1 MHAAGSAEAPVAQR
15 TLVRFLSGMDSHVT
29 VQQRGRVER
38 PVAHVAYVRLMSV
51 VLSPVCQ
58 QTAKLG
64 KPPAADAAFER
75 FLTGMRPRVNSQPL
89 VGAEPLSAF
98 GAPVFFAVY
107 VPMQSQVAVIG
118 KLLTAL
124 TTGKQLASVMRF
136 HVDSQN
142 CFIHK
147 SFLTHRTHAWPRLI
161 NMLMLRYIAMFGF
174 NAISCI
180 IHTTRH
186 TMHHCK

>member
-29 VQQRGRVER
+29 VQRRGLVER

-51 VLSPVCQ
+51 VLSPVRQ

-64 KPPAADAAFER
+64 KSPAAHAAFER

-142 CFIHK
+142 RFIHK